1 MLPFI
6 LKRLGLAVLVALT
19 VSFISFSLLFLS
31 GDPAAALAGE
41 TASGEDIEAVRR
53 LYGFDRPMLVQ
64 YGEWLWQAVQGNF
77 GESYYFKLPV
87 QSLIADRLSVTMTLG
102 VCGITFAL
110 LTAVPLG
117 VAAAIRPNSI
127 IDRVALFLSVAGQA
141 MPSFWFGL
149 ILIVLFAIQLGWLP
163 PSGAS
168 SWRHYIMPTI
178 VLGYYAM
185 PAIMRLTRAG
195 MLEVLNSDYIRTA
208 RAKGAGEMRVMFKH
222 ALRNAIIPVVSL
234 AAVQMGFM
242 LGGSIVVESVFALHG
257 AGYLAW
263 ESIAR
268 NDLPTVQA
276 LILIF
281 SMFYIVFNFLAD
293 VLNAWL
299 DPRMRSS

>member
-6 LKRLGLAVLVALT
+6 LKRLGLALLVAFT

-41 TASGEDIEAVRR
+41 TASGEDIEAIRR
-53 LYGFDRPMLVQ
+53 VYGFDRPMLVQ
-64 YGEWLWQAVQGNF
+64 YGEWLFSAIRGDF

-87 QSLIADRLSVTMTLG
+87 ASLIAERLQVTMLLG

-117 VAAAIRPNSI
+117 VAAAIRPNSL

-149 ILIVLFAIQLGWLP
+149 ILIVVFAIQLGLLP
-163 PSGAS
+163 PSGAAT
-168 SWRHYIMPTI
+168 WRHFIMPTI

-195 MLEVLNSDYIRTA
+195 MLDVLNSDFIRTA
-208 RAKGAGEMRVMFKH
+208 RAKGAGEGRVLFKH

-242 LGGSIVVESVFALHG
+242 LGGSIVVNPSLRCMARVSSPGRALP
-257 AGYLAW
+257 ATTCPPC
-263 ESIAR
+263 R
-268 NDLPTVQA
+268 
-276 LILIF
+276 
-281 SMFYIVFNFLAD
+281 
-293 VLNAWL
+293 
-299 DPRMRSS
+299 R

>member
-1 MLPFI
+1 MLRFI
-6 LKRLGLAVLVALT
+6 LKRAGLAILVALT
-19 VSFISFSLLFLS
+19 VSLISFSLLFLS
-31 GDPAAALAGE
+31 GDPATAIAGE
-41 TASGEDIEAVRR
+41 HASDQDVEAIRR
-53 LYGFDRPMLVQ
+53 IYGFDRPMLVQ
-64 YGEWLWQAVQGNF
+64 YWDWLVSALRGDF

-87 QSLIADRLSVTMTLG
+87 ASLIMDRLSITMTLG
-102 VCGITFAL
+102 VCGISFAL

-117 VAAAIRPNSI
+117 VAAAIKPNSL
-127 IDRVALFLSVAGQA
+127 IDRLALFLSVAGQA

-149 ILIVLFAIQLGWLP
+149 ILIVVFSIQLGWLP
-163 PSGAS
+163 PSGTATPL
-168 SWRHYIMPTI
+168 HFVMPTI

-195 MLEVLNSDYIRTA
+195 MLEVLSSDYIRTA
-208 RAKGAGEMRVMFKH
+208 RAKGAPEGLVMFKH

-242 LGGSIVVESVFALHG
+242 LGGSIVVESIFALHG

-263 ESIAR
+263 ESISR

-276 LILIF
+276 LILVF
-281 SMFYIVFNFLAD
+281 SMFYIVFTFLAD

-299 DPRMRSS
+299 DPRMRAG

>member
-1 MLPFI
+1 MLHFI
-6 LKRLGLAVLVALT
+6 LKRMGLAALVAFT
-19 VSFISFSLLFLS
+19 VSFISFSLMFLS

-41 TASGEDIEAVRR
+41 TASGEDIEAIRV

-64 YGEWLWQAVQGNF
+64 YGDWLAGAVRGDF

-87 QSLIADRLSVTMTLG
+87 AELIGERLSVTMQLG
-102 VCGITFAL
+102 VYAISFAL
-110 LTAVPLG
+110 LVAVPLG
-117 VAAAIRPNSI
+117 VLAAIRPNSL
-127 IDRVALFLSVAGQA
+127 IDRLSLFLSVAGQA

-149 ILIVLFAIQLGWLP
+149 ILIVVFAIKLQWLP

-168 SWRHYIMPTI
+168 SLKHFILPTI

-195 MLEVLNSDYIRTA
+195 MLDVLSSDYIRTA
-208 RAKGAGEMRVMFKH
+208 RAKGASEMRVLFKH

-242 LGGSIVVESVFALHG
+242 LGGSIVVESIFALHG

-281 SMFYIVFNFLAD
+281 SMFYIVFTLVAD

>member
-1 MLPFI
+1 MLRFI
-6 LKRLGLAVLVALT
+6 LKRLGLALLVALT

-31 GDPAAALAGE
+31 GDPAIAIAGE
-41 TASGEDIEAVRR
+41 SANAEDVAAIRA
-53 LYGFDRPMLVQ
+53 LYGFDRPMMVQ
-64 YGEWLWQAVQGNF
+64 YGDWLWHALQFDF
-77 GESYYFKLPV
+77 GVSYYFRLPV
-87 QSLIADRLSVTMTLG
+87 ADLIAERLSVTMTLG
-102 VCGITFAL
+102 VCGIVFAL
-110 LTAVPLG
+110 LIAVPLG
-117 VAAAIRPNSI
+117 VIAAIRPNSL
-127 IDRVALFLSVAGQA
+127 IDRIALFLSVAGQA

-149 ILIVLFAIQLGWLP
+149 ILIVIFAIQLRILP
-163 PSGAS
+163 ASGADT
-168 SWRHYIMPTI
+168 WQHFIMPTI

-195 MLEVLNSDYIRTA
+195 MLEVLSADYIRTA
-208 RAKGAGEMRVMFKH
+208 RAKGASEGRVLFKH

-263 ESIAR
+263 ESIGR

-276 LILIF
+276 LILVF
-281 SMFYIVFNFLAD
+281 ALFYIVFTFLAD

-299 DPRMRSS
+299 DPRMRSA